1 VQIKNK
7 VQVIDLL
14 INLLNQINKNS
25 DEVNLSEI
33 LDSLD
38 RLFIVS
44 NFEKATKIDLNDLL
58 IDPDSWKNL
67 ETLSEKIIE
76 VILNES

>member
-1 VQIKNK
+1 MQIKNK

-14 INLLNQINKNS
+14 INLLNQLNRNS
-25 DEVNLSEI
+25 SEVNLSEI

-44 NFEKATKIDLNDLL
+44 NFEKVTKIDLNDLL
-58 IDPDSWKNL
+58 IDPKSWKNL
-67 ETLSEKIIE
+67 ETLSEKIME
-76 VILNES
+76 AILNES